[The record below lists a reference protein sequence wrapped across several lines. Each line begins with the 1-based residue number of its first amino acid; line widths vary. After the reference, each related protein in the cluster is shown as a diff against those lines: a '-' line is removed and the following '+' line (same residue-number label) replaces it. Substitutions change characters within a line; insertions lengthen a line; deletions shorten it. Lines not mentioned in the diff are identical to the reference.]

1 MSKRC
6 IAAGSI
12 SLLLICLLASCG
24 FPGLVST
31 SARLPQVSQT
41 PQAAPLPPIRFPQDE
56 GAHNDL
62 TEWWYYTGHLDALA
76 PDSSQHHYGFELV
89 VFQALRSDLPPVY
102 AAHFAVSDLSRGEF
116 HYDQRRL
123 IAASLPIPNGT
134 STRGIDVRL
143 GDWTVRGINGHDQIA
158 AQMKDYAITLDLKGL
173 KAAILHNGNGIITF
187 GLGGFSYYYSRTRM
201 AISGTMLDHNQL
213 LQVTGQAWMDHQW
226 GNFLPLGEEGW
237 DWFSLQLNN
246 NVEIMLYFVHD
257 AGNKIVSTYI
267 DYIDDQGKNILIPQS
282 KVRMTVQDRWSSPG
296 TGISYPSGW
305 RLELNDPHL
314 QMTLLLTPQLK
325 NQELITY
332 NSTGNVYWEGAVTIQ
347 GQSNRGAIAGEGY
360 VELTGYTK

>member
-1 MSKRC
+1 MSKRFVAVGG
-6 IAAGSI
+6 IF
-12 SLLLICLLASCG
+12 LLLICLLASCG

-41 PQAAPLPPIRFPQDE
+41 PQATPLPPIRFPQDE

-76 PDSSQHHYGFELV
+76 PDGSQHHYGFELV
-89 VFQALRSDLPPVY
+89 IFQALRSDLPPIY

-123 IAASLPIPNGT
+123 IAASAPIPDGT
-134 STRGIDVRL
+134 STQGIDVRL
-143 GDWTVRGINGHDQIA
+143 GDWTMRGLNGHDQIA

-173 KAAILHNGNGIITF
+173 KPASLHNGNGIITF

-201 AISGTMLDHNQL
+201 AVSGTILDHNQS

-226 GNFLPLGEEGW
+226 GNFLPFGEEGW

-246 NVEIMLYFVHD
+246 NAEIIIYFVRD
-257 AGNKIVSTYI
+257 AGGKIASTYI
-267 DYIDDQGKNILIPQS
+267 GYIDDQGKNILIPQS
-282 KVRMTVQDRWSSPG
+282 AVHADVMSRWISPN

-305 RLELNDPHL
+305 RLELNAPHL

-325 NQELITY
+325 NQALITY

-347 GQSNRGAIAGEGY
+347 GQSNRGVIAGEGY

>member
-1 MSKRC
+1 MNKRFV
-6 IAAGSI
+6 AVGGI

-31 SARLPQVSQT
+31 STRLPQVSQT
-41 PQAAPLPPIRFPQDE
+41 PQTTPLPPIRFPQDE

-76 PDSSQHHYGFELV
+76 PDGGQHHYGFELV
-89 VFQALRSDLPPVY
+89 IFQALRSDLPPIY
-102 AAHFAVSDLSRGEF
+102 AAHFAVSDITRGQF

-123 IAASLPIPNGT
+123 ITASPPTPDGT
-134 STRGIDVRL
+134 SAQGIDIQV
-143 GDWTVRGINGHDQIA
+143 GDWTMRGINGHDQIA
-158 AQMKDYAITLDLKGL
+158 AQMKDYAIALDLKGL
-173 KAAILHNGNGIITF
+173 KPVSLHNGNGIIPF
-187 GLGGFSYYYSRTRM
+187 GLGAFSYYYSRTRM
-201 AISGTMLDHNQL
+201 AVSGTILDHHQS

-226 GNFLPLGEEGW
+226 GNFLPFGDGGW

-246 NVEIMLYFVHD
+246 NAEIMLYIVRD
-257 AGNKIVSTYI
+257 AGGKVVSTYSE
-267 DYIDDQGKNILIPQS
+267 YIDARGQNILIPQS
-282 KVRMTVQDRWSSPG
+282 RVRVVVQDRWTSPG
-296 TGISYPSGW
+296 TGVSYPSGW
-305 RLELNDPHL
+305 RLELNDPRL

-332 NSTGNVYWEGAVTIQ
+332 NSTGNVYWEGAITIQ
-347 GQSNRGAIAGEGY
+347 GQSNREAIAGEGY